1 MAGLEGKVA
10 LVTGAGGMRGVGRAT
25 VMKLAGLGAD
35 IALTDVHRETEDLP
49 PAEVRTAWRGIDAV
63 SEEVEAAGQRAF
75 PTYCDLGDAGQI
87 ERMVEQVMN
96 HYGRIDILVNN
107 ARAIIGRDKVS
118 VTELEQEVWEHFLR
132 INATAPYLLTK
143 EVGRRMIE
151 AGNGGRIVNI
161 ASNASKQA
169 SATGA
174 AYSASK
180 FAVLGLT
187 QASALDL
194 APLRHHRQR
203 RLPRP
208 HQHRPHELL
217 GARPSRRAGHHAGR
231 VPQPDSPGR
240 RPVQP
245 LGPHRRAAGRRQ
257 RRRLPRRRRGLVR
270 DRASLQRQRRPAVP
284 LGAFRAEHRL
294 AESVVQAFVPVGAR
308 HSQVIQ
314 YVVINGDVSPL
325 FRRPSE

>member
-25 VMKLAGLGAD
+25 VRKLAGMGVD

-49 PAEVRTAWRGIDAV
+49 PAEVRNSWRGIDAV
-63 SEEVEAAGQRAF
+63 SEEVEAVGRRAF
-75 PTYCDLGDAGQI
+75 PAYCDLGDSAQI
-87 ERMVEQVMN
+87 ERMVEQVMD

-132 INATAPYLLTK
+132 INTTAPYLLTK

-151 AGNGGRIVNI
+151 AGNGGRIINI

-194 APLRHHRQR
+194 APYGITVNAVCPGPINTDRMSYWERDQAAER
-203 RLPRP
+203 GISQEEFRG
-208 HQHRPHELL
+208 QIVQA
-217 GARPSRRAGHHAGR
+217 GAQAS
-231 VPQPDSPGR
+231 
-240 RPVQP
+240 P
-245 LGPHRRAAGRRQ
+245 LGRIAEPQDVANVVAFLASDEASFVTGQ
-257 RRRLPRRRRGLVR
+257 AYNVNGGL
-270 DRASLQRQRRPAVP
+270 
-284 LGAFRAEHRL
+284 
-294 AESVVQAFVPVGAR
+294 
-308 HSQVIQ
+308 
-314 YVVINGDVSPL
+314 L
-325 FRRPSE
+325 FH

>member
-25 VMKLAGLGAD
+25 VLKLAGLGAD

-49 PAEVRTAWRGIDAV
+49 PAEVRNSWRGIDAV
-63 SEEVEAAGQRAF
+63 REEVEAEGRGAF
-75 PTYCDLGDAGQI
+75 PVYCDLGDSGQI
-87 ERMVEQVMN
+87 ERMVDQVMD
-96 HYGRIDILVNN
+96 HYGRIDVLVNN
-107 ARAIIGRDKVS
+107 ARAIIGRDKVP

-132 INATAPYLLTK
+132 INTTAPYLLTK

-151 AGNGGRIVNI
+151 AGNGGRIINI

-194 APLRHHRQR
+194 APYGITVNAVCPGPINTDRMSYWERDQAADR
-203 RLPRP
+203 GISQEEFRG
-208 HQHRPHELL
+208 QIVQA
-217 GARPSRRAGHHAGR
+217 GAQAS
-231 VPQPDSPGR
+231 
-240 RPVQP
+240 P
-245 LGPHRRAAGRRQ
+245 LGRIAEPQDVANVVAFLAGDDASFVTGQ
-257 RRRLPRRRRGLVR
+257 AYNVNGGL
-270 DRASLQRQRRPAVP
+270 
-284 LGAFRAEHRL
+284 
-294 AESVVQAFVPVGAR
+294 
-308 HSQVIQ
+308 
-314 YVVINGDVSPL
+314 L
-325 FRRPSE
+325 FH

>member
-25 VMKLAGLGAD
+25 VMKLSGLGAD

-49 PAEVRTAWRGIDAV
+49 PAEVRNSWRGIDAV
-63 SEEVEAAGQRAF
+63 REEVEAEGRGAF
-75 PTYCDLGDAGQI
+75 PVYCDLGDSAQI
-87 ERMVEQVMN
+87 ERMVDQVMD

-107 ARAIIGRDKVS
+107 ARAIIGRDKVP

-132 INATAPYLLTK
+132 INTTAPYLLTK

-151 AGNGGRIVNI
+151 AGNGGRIINI

-194 APLRHHRQR
+194 APYGITVNAVCPGPINTDRMSYWERDQAADR
-203 RLPRP
+203 GISQEEFRS
-208 HQHRPHELL
+208 QIVQA
-217 GARPSRRAGHHAGR
+217 GAQAS
-231 VPQPDSPGR
+231 
-240 RPVQP
+240 P
-245 LGPHRRAAGRRQ
+245 LGRIAEPQDVANVVAFLASDEASFVTGQ
-257 RRRLPRRRRGLVR
+257 AYNVNGGL
-270 DRASLQRQRRPAVP
+270 
-284 LGAFRAEHRL
+284 
-294 AESVVQAFVPVGAR
+294 
-308 HSQVIQ
+308 
-314 YVVINGDVSPL
+314 L
-325 FRRPSE
+325 FH

>member
-25 VMKLAGLGAD
+25 VMKLAGSGAD
-35 IALTDVHRETEDLP
+35 IALSDVHRETEDLP
-49 PAEVRTAWRGIDAV
+49 PAEVRNSWRGIDAV
-63 SEEVEAAGQRAF
+63 TEEVAAEGRQAF
-75 PTYCDLGDAGQI
+75 PVYCDLGDSAQI
-87 ERMVEQVMN
+87 ERMVEQVMD

-132 INATAPYLLTK
+132 INTTAPYLLTK

-151 AGNGGRIVNI
+151 AGNGGRIINI

-194 APLRHHRQR
+194 APYGITVNAVCPGPINTDRMSYWERDQASER
-203 RLPRP
+203 GITQEEFRG
-208 HQHRPHELL
+208 QIVQA
-217 GARPSRRAGHHAGR
+217 GAQAS
-231 VPQPDSPGR
+231 
-240 RPVQP
+240 P
-245 LGPHRRAAGRRQ
+245 LGRIAEPQDVANMVAFLASDEASFVTGQ
-257 RRRLPRRRRGLVR
+257 AYNVNGGL
-270 DRASLQRQRRPAVP
+270 
-284 LGAFRAEHRL
+284 
-294 AESVVQAFVPVGAR
+294 
-308 HSQVIQ
+308 
-314 YVVINGDVSPL
+314 L
-325 FRRPSE
+325 FH

>member
-10 LVTGAGGMRGVGRAT
+10 LITGAGGMRGVGRAT

-49 PAEVRTAWRGIDAV
+49 PAEVRNSWRGIDAV
-63 SEEVEAAGQRAF
+63 SEEVEAAGRRAF
-75 PTYCDLGDAGQI
+75 PAYCDLGDAGQI

-107 ARAIIGRDKVS
+107 ARAIIGRDKVP

-132 INATAPYLLTK
+132 INTTAPYLLTK

-194 APLRHHRQR
+194 APYGITVNAVCPGPINTDRMSYWERDQAAEQGITQEEFR
-203 RLPRP
+203 SRIV
-208 HQHRPHELL
+208 QA
-217 GARPSRRAGHHAGR
+217 GAQS
-231 VPQPDSPGR
+231 S
-240 RPVQP
+240 P
-245 LGPHRRAAGRRQ
+245 LGRIAEPQDVANVVAFLAGDEASFVTGQ
-257 RRRLPRRRRGLVR
+257 AYNVNGGL
-270 DRASLQRQRRPAVP
+270 
-284 LGAFRAEHRL
+284 
-294 AESVVQAFVPVGAR
+294 
-308 HSQVIQ
+308 
-314 YVVINGDVSPL
+314 L
-325 FRRPSE
+325 FH

>member
-25 VMKLAGLGAD
+25 VMKLAGMGAD

-49 PAEVRTAWRGIDAV
+49 PAEVRNSWRGIDAV
-63 SEEVEAAGQRAF
+63 SEEVEATGRRAF
-75 PTYCDLGDAGQI
+75 PAYCDLGDSTQI
-87 ERMVEQVMN
+87 ERMVEQVMG

-132 INATAPYLLTK
+132 INTTAPYLLTK

-151 AGNGGRIVNI
+151 AGNGGRIINI

-194 APLRHHRQR
+194 APYGITVNAVCPGPINTDRMSYWERDQAAER
-203 RLPRP
+203 GISQEEFRG
-208 HQHRPHELL
+208 QIVQA
-217 GARPSRRAGHHAGR
+217 GAQAS
-231 VPQPDSPGR
+231 
-240 RPVQP
+240 P
-245 LGPHRRAAGRRQ
+245 LGRIAEPQDVANVVAFLASDEASFVTGQ
-257 RRRLPRRRRGLVR
+257 AYNVNGGL
-270 DRASLQRQRRPAVP
+270 
-284 LGAFRAEHRL
+284 
-294 AESVVQAFVPVGAR
+294 
-308 HSQVIQ
+308 
-314 YVVINGDVSPL
+314 L
-325 FRRPSE
+325 FH

>member
-49 PAEVRTAWRGIDAV
+49 PAEVRTAWRGVDAV
-63 SEEVEAAGQRAF
+63 SEEVQAEGRRAF
-75 PTYCDLGDAGQI
+75 PVYCDLGDSGQI
-87 ERMVEQVMN
+87 ERMVEQVMD

-132 INATAPYLLTK
+132 INTTAPYLLTK
-143 EVGRRMIE
+143 EVGRRMIQ
-151 AGNGGRIVNI
+151 AGNGGRIINI

-194 APLRHHRQR
+194 APYGITVNAVCPGPINTDRMSYWERDQAADR
-203 RLPRP
+203 GITQEEFRS
-208 HQHRPHELL
+208 QIVQA
-217 GARPSRRAGHHAGR
+217 GAQAS
-231 VPQPDSPGR
+231 
-240 RPVQP
+240 P
-245 LGPHRRAAGRRQ
+245 LGRIAEPQDVANVVAFLAGDEASFVTGQ
-257 RRRLPRRRRGLVR
+257 AYNVNGGL
-270 DRASLQRQRRPAVP
+270 
-284 LGAFRAEHRL
+284 
-294 AESVVQAFVPVGAR
+294 
-308 HSQVIQ
+308 
-314 YVVINGDVSPL
+314 L
-325 FRRPSE
+325 FH

>member
-49 PAEVRTAWRGIDAV
+49 PAEVRNSWRGIDEV
-63 SEEVEAAGQRAF
+63 KEEIEAEGRTAF
-75 PTYCDLGDAGQI
+75 PVYCDLGDSGQI
-87 ERMVEQVMN
+87 ERMVEQVMD
-96 HYGRIDILVNN
+96 HYGRIDVLVNN

-118 VTELEQEVWEHFLR
+118 VTELEQEAWEHFLT
-132 INATAPYLLTK
+132 INTTAPYLLTK
-143 EVGRRMIE
+143 EVGRLMIE
-151 AGNGGRIVNI
+151 AGNGGRIINI

-194 APLRHHRQR
+194 APYGITVNAVCPGPINTDRMSYWERDQATER
-203 RLPRP
+203 GITQEEFRS
-208 HQHRPHELL
+208 QIVQA
-217 GARPSRRAGHHAGR
+217 GAQS
-231 VPQPDSPGR
+231 S
-240 RPVQP
+240 P
-245 LGPHRRAAGRRQ
+245 LGRIAEPQDVANVVAFLASDDASFVTGQ
-257 RRRLPRRRRGLVR
+257 AYNVNGGL
-270 DRASLQRQRRPAVP
+270 
-284 LGAFRAEHRL
+284 
-294 AESVVQAFVPVGAR
+294 
-308 HSQVIQ
+308 
-314 YVVINGDVSPL
+314 L
-325 FRRPSE
+325 FH

>member
-49 PAEVRTAWRGIDAV
+49 PAEVRNSWRGIDAV
-63 SEEVEAAGQRAF
+63 REEVEAEGRGAY
-75 PTYCDLGDAGQI
+75 PVYCDLGDSAQI
-87 ERMVEQVMN
+87 ERMVDQVVS

-107 ARAIIGRDKVS
+107 ARAIIGRDKVP

-132 INATAPYLLTK
+132 INTTAPYLLTK

-151 AGNGGRIVNI
+151 AGNGGRIINI

-194 APLRHHRQR
+194 APYGITVNAVCPGPINTDRMSYWERDQAADR
-203 RLPRP
+203 GMSQEEFRS
-208 HQHRPHELL
+208 QIVQA
-217 GARPSRRAGHHAGR
+217 GAQAS
-231 VPQPDSPGR
+231 
-240 RPVQP
+240 P
-245 LGPHRRAAGRRQ
+245 LGRIAEPQDVANMVAFLASDEASFVTGQ
-257 RRRLPRRRRGLVR
+257 AYNVNGGL
-270 DRASLQRQRRPAVP
+270 
-284 LGAFRAEHRL
+284 
-294 AESVVQAFVPVGAR
+294 
-308 HSQVIQ
+308 
-314 YVVINGDVSPL
+314 L
-325 FRRPSE
+325 FH